1 MLVADYSTF
10 EPAPT
15 TVMLQYPAP
24 RAMRI
29 RDVETGEQVGGM
41 APNQHQFKI
50 PIRERRARLLLA
62 E

>member
-10 EPAPT
+10 ELTPT
-15 TVMLQYPAP
+15 TVTLQYPAP

-29 RDVETGEQVGGM
+29 RDVATGEQVGVM
-41 APNQHQFKI
+41 APDQHQFKI
-50 PIRERRARLLLA
+50 LIRKRRARLLLA